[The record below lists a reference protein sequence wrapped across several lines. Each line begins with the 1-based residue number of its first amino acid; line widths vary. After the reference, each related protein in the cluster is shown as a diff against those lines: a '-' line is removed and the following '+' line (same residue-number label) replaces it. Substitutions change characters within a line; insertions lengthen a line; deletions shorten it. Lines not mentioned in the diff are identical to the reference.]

1 MLKFTKV
8 QGAGNDFVL
17 IEADNI
23 ERNWSKLAPEMCNRH
38 FGIGSDGV
46 LLVLKSKKAD
56 CRMRVFNLD
65 GSEADACGNGLRC
78 VVRYV
83 LENHLVKPSNGVL
96 TVETMAGVRQ
106 VKVGGG
112 KKLSIQVSMGKPIFA
127 AKDIPVAE
135 EKGNKSLDIMPVLD
149 YQLKIGQK
157 KLILSCVSMG
167 NPHAVHF
174 IDKPVAEFPLEKF
187 GPMVE
192 KHDFFPKHVNFEIA
206 RVLNNHEIEARVWE
220 RGVGETLACGSGACA
235 IAVMA
240 KLHNFTDKIVDIR
253 LPGGTLN
260 IEWDEKT
267 EVKLSGPAEIV
278 FNGEWLD

>member
-1 MLKFTKV
+1 MIEFTKV

-17 IEADNI
+17 IEDDGTARDWEN
-23 ERNWSKLAPEMCNRH
+23 LTPAMCDRH
-38 FGIGSDGV
+38 FGIGGDGL
-46 LLVLKSKKAD
+46 LLVVKSKKAD

-83 LENHLVKPSNGVL
+83 LEKGLVKPKAGRL

-106 VKVGGG
+106 VRVGSG
-112 KKLSIQVSMGKPIFA
+112 KKPSIQVFMGKPVFA
-127 AKDIPVAE
+127 AKDIPVTT
-135 EKGNKSLDIMPVLD
+135 GQGSKSLDIIPILD
-149 YQLKIGQK
+149 YPLTINGK
-157 KLILSCVSMG
+157 KLLLNCVSMG

-174 IDKPVAEFPLEKF
+174 IDSSVAGFPLEVI
-187 GPMVE
+187 GPKVE
-192 KHDFFPKHVNFEIA
+192 KHRIFPKRVNFEIV
-206 RVLNNHEIEARVWE
+206 RILDSTRFEARVWE

-240 KLHNFTDKIVDIR
+240 RMHGIINNKVDIM

-260 IEWDEKT
+260 IEWDGQG
-267 EVKLSGPAEIV
+267 EVLLSGPAELV
-278 FNGEWLD
+278 FSGEWPY